1 MPFEHVE
8 AGKSVR
14 QIIEETIEDMD
25 RGLYDK
31 RERRE
36 VIAKLATARVTTL
49 PGSDDRKKI
58 DELLRDIRERYGD
71 IAS

>member
-1 MPFEHVE
+1 MSFEHIE

-14 QIIEETIEDMD
+14 QIIEETIEDLD

-31 RERRE
+31 RERSE
-36 VIAKLATARVTTL
+36 VIAKLMTACITTL

-58 DELLRDIRERYGD
+58 DELVRDIQTRYGD
-71 IAS
+71 A